1 MLDLADIPGATFYS
15 LQRDHDLFD
24 VSFTDLRHKMK
35 TWEDTARVLA
45 GLDLVITSDTSIA
58 HCSAA
63 LGIETW
69 IIVPILPYY
78 PWALPGNCT
87 SWYDSVK
94 LYRQST
100 YGNWDAPF
108 EQIKKDLQDKIN
120 NAP

>member
-45 GLDLVITSDTSIA
+45 GLDLVITSDTSVA